1 MTHDEFT
8 ALFKAAMI
16 RFGFAVLEHFF
27 DWAVDGGRISRER
40 ADEVLADWAAIAE
53 CRIVALGVPA

>member
-1 MTHDEFT
+1 MTTNPDTEAQRIRDEF
-8 ALFKAAMI
+8 AW
-16 RFGFAVLEHFF
+16 LEHFF

-53 CRIVALGVPA
+53 CRIALLGVPA

>member
-1 MTHDEFT
+1 MTDSPDTEAQRIRDEF
-8 ALFKAAMI
+8 AW
-16 RFGFAVLEHFF
+16 LEHFF